1 MAVIDTQY
9 NSSFFLPASRK
20 ILLTT
25 DFAIQLQN
33 CRFADFFPKQEMW
46 CLVKAFEAAESL
58 SQQAAKSPSQA
69 FYLSHQ
75 KTPLSASYFSVQ
87 FVQVLHKQEGVEF
100 RGELSNMM

>member
-1 MAVIDTQY
+1 LTPNITHP
-9 NSSFFLPASRK
+9 FFFQQAEKYCLQQTLQFNP
-20 ILLTT
+20 
-25 DFAIQLQN
+25 QN